1 MKTPD
6 LILRCY
12 ATKRDGHW
20 EAFCI
25 DLCLA
30 AQDDT
35 LNGVKARLNSQI
47 YYYVEEALTVDRQ
60 HADYLL
66 NRKAPIENRIE
77 YALIC
82 FRSKLHFLKNGIHQA
97 FKTILPVHVGNYRHA

>member
-12 ATKRDGHW
+12 AVKRSGHW

-30 AQDDT
+30 AQADT
-35 LNGVKARLNSQI
+35 FADARGYIETQI
-47 YYYVEEALTVDRQ
+47 KSYVEEALTVDRQ
-60 HADYLL
+60 YAAYLL
-66 NRKAPIENRIE
+66 SRKAPIAQRVE
-77 YALIC
+77 YSLIR
-82 FRSKLHFLKNGIHQA
+82 FFQSFHVLKNDIYQVY
-97 FKTILPVHVGNYRHA
+97 KTILPVHAGTPHHA